1 MNAAFDQTDP
11 KSIELYARKLEGKSL
26 RNALK
31 EKGMT
36 TPAVNDR
43 DRGNFGSLL
52 ERNYFDLPVNVESVP
67 DFTEAGVELKA
78 TPVKRLRN
86 GNLVS
91 KERLVFGMIDF
102 MKIHKEEFESS
113 AFLSKNA
120 LVLLVFYL
128 HEQKVNVLDYII
140 QLARLW
146 GVPEADFPIIKNDWE
161 KIVNKIREGKAHEI
175 TSSDTLYLEACTKAA
190 NNKARR
196 PQPFSDE
203 MAKPRAL
210 ALKAKY
216 MSELFRQLSEK
227 KKKDGLDIEPIV
239 KSLAEYKKGK
249 TFENIVTEKFSPFL
263 GLPVSEV
270 RKKLGLIEGSIQKD
284 QFAWIARSI
293 LNVKTKRIEEF
304 EKAGVVMKTIQLK
317 KSGMPKEDMSF
328 PFFQYNELINEEWD
342 VPESDDPE
350 AEAELKQHL
359 QQRFFFVVF
368 RCENNCKKQEERILE
383 KVMFWNMPEQDL
395 ENHAHKVWEET
406 IKRIKAGKADQLPK
420 KSENPVV
427 HVRPHAKNAA
437 DTIPTPKNGM
447 LVKKCFWLD
456 KKYIKK
462 QLGS

>member
-1 MNAAFDQTDP
+1 MNVAFDQTDP
-11 KSIELYARKLEGKSL
+11 KSIELYAKKLEGKSL

-31 EKGMT
+31 EKGIAIPT
-36 TPAVNDR
+36 VNDR

-52 ERNYFDLPVNVESVP
+52 ERNYFDLPINNQAVP
-67 DFTEAGVELKA
+67 DFTKAGVELKA
-78 TPVKRLRN
+78 TPVKRLRS
-86 GNLVS
+86 GSLVS

-102 MKIHKEEFESS
+102 MKIHEEKFESS
-113 AFLSKNA
+113 AFLSKSA
-120 LVLLVFYL
+120 LILLVFYL

-175 TSSDTLYLEACTKAA
+175 TSGDTLYLEACTKAA
-190 NNKARR
+190 NNKAQR

-216 MSELFRQLSEK
+216 MSELFRQLSEREEGA
-227 KKKDGLDIEPIV
+227 DVERII
-239 KSLAEYKKGK
+239 KSPEEYTQGK
-249 TFENIVTEKFSPFL
+249 TFEDIVIEKFSPFL
-263 GLPVSEV
+263 GLPVSGI
-270 RKKLGLIEGSIQKD
+270 RKKLNLVEGSAQKD
-284 QFAWIARSI
+284 QFAWIARAI

-328 PFFQYNELINEEWD
+328 PFFKYNELINEEWD
-342 VPESDDPE
+342 VPENDDPE
-350 AEAELKQHL
+350 AEADLKRCL

-368 RCENNCKKQEERILE
+368 RCENKCEKPEERILE

-395 ENHAHKVWEET
+395 EDHARKVWEET

-420 KSENPVV
+420 KSEDSVV
-427 HVRPHAKNAA
+427 HVRPHARNAA

-456 KKYIKK
+456 KKYIQK
-462 QLGS
+462 QIGA

>member
-1 MNAAFDQTDP
+1 MNTAFDQADP
-11 KSIELYARKLEGKSL
+11 KSIESYAKKLEGKSL

-31 EKGMT
+31 DKGMP
-36 TPAVNDR
+36 TPMVNDR

-52 ERNYFDLPVNVESVP
+52 ERNYFDLPVNNESVP
-67 DFTEAGVELKA
+67 DFTKAGIELKA
-78 TPVKRLRN
+78 TPVKRLLN

-102 MKIHKEEFESS
+102 MSIHKEEFESS

-120 LVLLVFYL
+120 IVLLVFYL

-146 GVPEADFPIIKNDWE
+146 GIPDADLPIIKNDWE
-161 KIVNKIREGKAHEI
+161 KIVRKVREGKAHEI
-175 TSSDTLYLEACTKAA
+175 TSGDTLYLEACTKAA

-196 PQPFSDE
+196 PQPFSNE
-203 MAKPRAL
+203 TAKPRAL
-210 ALKAKY
+210 ALKARY

-227 KKKDGLDIEPIV
+227 KKREGIDIESII
-239 KSLAEYKKGK
+239 KSPKEYSSGK
-249 TFENIVTEKFSPFL
+249 TFEDIVIEKFRPYIGLRVSEIRESV
-263 GLPVSEV
+263 GLPSTT
-270 RKKLGLIEGSIQKD
+270 KQKD
-284 QFAWIARSI
+284 EFAWIARAI
-293 LNVKTKRIEEF
+293 LNVKTKHIEEF

-328 PFFQYNELINEEWD
+328 PIFRYNEIISEKWD
-342 VPESDDPE
+342 ISDDDDLE

-368 RCENNCKKQEERILE
+368 RCENNCKTSEERILE
-383 KVMFWNMPEQDL
+383 KVIFWNMPEEDL
-395 ENHAHKVWEET
+395 ENHARKVWEET

-420 KSENPVV
+420 KSEDPVV
-427 HVRPHAKNAA
+427 HVRPHARNGA
-437 DTIPTPKNGM
+437 DTIPTPKNGL

-456 KKYIKK
+456 KKYVQK
-462 QLGS
+462 QIES

>member
-11 KSIELYARKLEGKSL
+11 KSIELYAKNLEGKSL
-26 RNALK
+26 RNVLK
-31 EKGMT
+31 EGGISM
-36 TPAVNDR
+36 PAVNDR

-52 ERNYFDLPVNVESVP
+52 EQNYFRLPVNNMSVP
-67 DFTEAGVELKA
+67 DFTKAGVELKA

-86 GNLVS
+86 GSLVS

-102 MKIHKEEFESS
+102 MKIHEEKFESS

-120 LVLLVFYL
+120 LILLVFYL
-128 HEQKVNVLDYII
+128 HEQKVNVLDYIV

-146 GVPEADFPIIKNDWE
+146 GIPEADLPIIKNDWE

-175 TSSDTLYLEACTKAA
+175 TSGDTLYLEACTKAA

-196 PQPFSDE
+196 PQPFSNE
-203 MAKPRAL
+203 TAKPRAL

-227 KKKDGLDIEPIV
+227 KRAEEGDTEPVV
-239 KSLAEYKKGK
+239 KSLEEYRKGK
-249 TFENIVTEKFSPFL
+249 TFEDIVTEKFRPFL
-263 GLPVSEV
+263 GLSVSEI
-270 RKKLGLIEGSIQKD
+270 RKKLELTAESKQKD
-284 QFAWIARSI
+284 QFAWIARAI

-304 EKAGVVMKTIQLK
+304 EKAGVIMKTIQLK

-342 VPESDDPE
+342 VPDNDDPE
-350 AEAELKQHL
+350 AEAGLKQHL

-368 RCENNCKKQEERILE
+368 RCENNCKKPEERILE

-395 ENHAHKVWEET
+395 EDHARKVWEET
-406 IKRIKAGKADQLPK
+406 IKRIRAGKADQLPK
-420 KSENPVV
+420 KSEDPVV

-456 KKYIKK
+456 KKYIKE
-462 QLGS
+462 QLG